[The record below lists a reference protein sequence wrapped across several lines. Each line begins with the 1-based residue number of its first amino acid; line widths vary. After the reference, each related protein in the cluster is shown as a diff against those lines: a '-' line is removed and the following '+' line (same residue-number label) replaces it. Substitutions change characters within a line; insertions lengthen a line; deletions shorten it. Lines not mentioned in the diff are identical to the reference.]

1 MRPGAEDNRGRI
13 RGVGRESTGWGEH
26 YGRKPVRRDSAREA
40 FNRHPV
46 YLAGC
51 SACGE
56 HQCSQSS
63 PDGPVV
69 GSVWQLLRE
78 PVERID
84 RWCCGMRRLRSS
96 LGGSLQ
102 FGVMRGGSAIDMA
115 SNCRRD
121 KERPGLEALRWVRMR
136 TISVW
141 LVNVNTP
148 GP

>member
-1 MRPGAEDNRGRI
+1 MRRGAEHNRGRI

-69 GSVWQLLRE
+69 ESVYLLLRE
-78 PVERID
+78 PVDRID
-84 RWCCGMRRLRSS
+84 GAVECGGCGRVSGEFAIR
-96 LGGSLQ
+96 GNA
-102 FGVMRGGSAIDMA
+102 GVQRDRYGVQLSA
-115 SNCRRD
+115 R
-121 KERPGLEALRWVRMR
+121 
-136 TISVW
+136 
-141 LVNVNTP
+141 
-148 GP
+148 